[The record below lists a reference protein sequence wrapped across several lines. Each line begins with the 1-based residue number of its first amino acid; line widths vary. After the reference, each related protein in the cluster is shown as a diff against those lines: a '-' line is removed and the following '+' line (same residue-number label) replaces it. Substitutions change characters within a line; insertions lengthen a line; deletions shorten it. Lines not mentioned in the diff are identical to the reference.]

1 MKKSLLL
8 MMIGGSMLL
17 SACGD
22 KKATTKELTSGINP
36 EYLDTTINP
45 QDDFYQYACGGWM
58 KLNPLTDEY
67 ARFGTFD
74 QLRENN
80 REQLNGLIEEISKK
94 ENSNGTVEQK
104 IGDLYNLGM
113 DSVAIEK
120 QGNAP
125 IQASLQKVCAIKS
138 VKDLTPYLAEVAKTG
153 EMPMFGLFANAHP
166 DNSEQN
172 IAWVWQSGLG
182 IGDRDYYLEAN
193 FKPQRDAYVKY
204 LTTLLQISGYNKLAG
219 IEGKEAATAQAI
231 LDFETKLAKAF
242 MDKNTMRDPFA
253 TKNVMTFAELK
264 KLLPVIDLDTYA
276 KTLGVTLETVNV
288 GQLNYIKQ
296 LNTLLAQADINVVKH
311 YLAAQSIS
319 NAAPYL
325 SKEFV
330 DANFD
335 FYSRTLSGIKEQ
347 KPRWKRITSVVE
359 GSLGEALGQ
368 IYVKKYFPEESKKR
382 MLQLV
387 DNLKYALKERIA
399 QNTWMA
405 DSTKQK
411 SYEKLDAFIVKVGYP
426 DKWRDYSGLSIDK
439 SKSYY
444 ENLEEAS
451 KFEMAYQLAKIGKPV
466 DKNEWGMTPQ
476 TVNAYYNP
484 STNEIC
490 FPAGILQPPF
500 FNAEADD
507 AVNYGAIGVVIG
519 HEMSHGFDDAGR
531 NYDKNGNL
539 VNWWSKEDGENFAK
553 RTQVLV
559 DYFNKIEV
567 IKGTFANGKFT
578 LGENI
583 ADNGGVNISYTA
595 LQKAIA
601 DGQVNA
607 NDMDGYSVA
616 KRFFIAYAQVWA
628 GNVRDEEIV
637 RLTKEDEHSL
647 GRWRVNATLPH
658 ITPFIEAFGVKE
670 GDKMYLKPE
679 ERAEIW

>member
-1 MKKSLLL
+1 
-8 MMIGGSMLL
+8 MLL
-17 SACGD
+17 SACGG
-22 KKATTKELTSGINP
+22 KKTTKELTSGINP
-36 EYLDTTINP
+36 EYLDTTVNP
-45 QDDFYQYACGGWM
+45 KDDFYQYACGGWM
-58 KLNPLTDEY
+58 KLNPLTGEY

-80 REQLNGLIEEISKK
+80 REQLNGLIEEISKA
-94 ENSNGTVEQK
+94 ENAKGTVEQK

-113 DSVAIEK
+113 DSATIET

-125 IQASLQKVCAIKS
+125 IQAELQRVLEIKTS
-138 VKDLTPYLAEVAKTG
+138 KDLTPYLAEIAKVG
-153 EMPMFGLFANAHP
+153 EMPLFAIFANANP
-166 DNSEQN
+166 DNSSQN
-172 IAWVWQSGLG
+172 IAWVWQNGLG

-204 LTTLLQISGYNKLAG
+204 LTTLMQISGYNKLAA
-219 IEGKEAATAQAI
+219 IEGKEEATAQAI

-253 TKNVMTFAELK
+253 IKNVMTFAELK
-264 KLLPVIDLDTYA
+264 KLLPVIDLDAYV
-276 KTLGVTLETVNV
+276 KTIGITVETVNV
-288 GQLNYIKQ
+288 GQLDYLKQ
-296 LNTLLAQADINVVKH
+296 LNTLLSQADINVVKH
-311 YLAAQSIS
+311 YLAARTIS

-325 SKEFV
+325 SKELV
-330 DANFD
+330 DAHFD
-335 FYSRTLSGIKEQ
+335 FYSKTLSGIEEQ
-347 KPRWKRITSVVE
+347 QPRWKRITSVVE

-382 MLQLV
+382 MLKLV

-426 DKWRDYSGLSIDK
+426 DKWRDYSGLTIDK

-451 KFEMAYQLAKIGKPV
+451 RFEMAYQFSKIGKPV
-466 DKNEWGMTPQ
+466 DKSEWGMTPQ

-531 NYDKNGNL
+531 NYDKDGNL
-539 VNWWSKEDGENFAK
+539 VNWWTAEDSENFAK

-567 IKGTFANGKFT
+567 LDGVFANGQFT

-595 LQKAIA
+595 MQKAIA

-616 KRFFIAYAQVWA
+616 QRFFIAYAQVWA
-628 GNVRDEEIV
+628 GNIRDEEII
-637 RLTKEDEHSL
+637 RRTKEDEHSL
-647 GRWRVNATLPH
+647 GRWRVNGTLPH
-658 ITPFIEAFGVKE
+658 ITPFIEAFGIKE